1 LWIPWE
7 RARSFSGRSWLFEI
21 ISDWLDSPTRTMAIV
36 GSPGS
41 GKSAIA
47 VQAASSSAGQASAP
61 YDSLPK
67 GWLAATHFCDAYR
80 SETLD
85 PALFVRSV
93 IRQFSVGIPGF
104 ADAVRSA
111 AIDITGTPV
120 HVTATVTAGTVYP
133 AATVVGAEVELRGYT
148 SGEIASRILGEA
160 LRSLDLAVRPVI
172 LVDGIDEAVAFPT
185 DMTIADLLTG
195 PTFQDLPVRLLITSR
210 PAGFMYV
217 PGTRIVDLDAEVTQ
231 GNADVQQ
238 YVRQRLMSA
247 APHNQLDVLS
257 SSLALASGGNFL
269 YAHHVVRTLLD
280 RDREGAGPDTWAAP
294 PLPVDLAEVYEGFRR
309 RAIAI
314 TGSEERKRHWRTVLR
329 PILSLLAVAQGDGLT
344 RPQLQ
349 VISGLDGDAVN
360 DALEDLSQFLQF
372 GSTAAPI
379 HVFHNSFREYLT
391 TGLAPG
397 LPTIDAN
404 AAHAKI
410 TTAALRQAGAQAG
423 PSGSGWEH
431 ADGYTKRHLA
441 LHARRAGML
450 PDLLTDVGFLAFM
463 EPYGLLSAIESLNEL
478 PTEALAY
485 RQVFPELL
493 GDDAGLRLAYL
504 DIAFHIYAL
513 RGQIERLTE
522 LPVRRPWACRWSR
535 ARPSVHRRNM
545 VGHEHEVTAV
555 TAAQLT
561 GKLLVVSGDAAGHIM
576 VWDADSGA
584 LLRRCRGHDAA
595 VVDLAVVWLAEGPAI
610 ISGAEDCTLRK
621 WDLETLQPL
630 GVFSAGLGPPSK
642 GERITRVAEGDGK
655 NLVIV
660 GLDDAGK
667 QAEGPVAH
675 QIRMSA
681 VRCVSVADLHLVVT
695 AGEDATVR
703 VWDAESMTV
712 GLESGGYPQGIEALD
727 ATAFRDTVLI
737 ATASHLDVTVW
748 EFPTRNGYLVSQDF
762 RFNVRALAFTRI
774 GEDLGLLTPGHD
786 TGASLWNVRTGELA
800 RELPTPSQVA
810 LLAGTADPS
819 PSCMIAALADGRIR
833 VWSGEPDSWHDL
845 YGHNSAITSVAAAD
859 VDGSLVILSGGA
871 DHSVRVWDPPR
882 NAEVTQ
888 AEATTH
894 VWTLHTTNL
903 GARAVVVVSSI
914 IGLVSVYD
922 MASGEELHRFRG
934 NPKEVYR
941 SCLAAGDRGLAL
953 VAVGDDGLVRVW
965 DARSGG
971 LVHRF
976 DGRRCLD
983 SALDLAHLGGRVVAF
998 LTTRSGV
1005 AGVDINSGA
1014 VLYEFDVPTS
1024 RFTTV
1029 AAVSTSTDT
1038 FMVVVLDRETL
1049 LVWSGNDRS
1058 LVPVEACTLPASK
1071 LAVTSYD
1078 GQMVIVLG
1086 YPDGHVETWNQTTGE
1101 HTVLAGHAVEMTS
1114 LSAAFVG
1121 PDLVVATS
1129 AGARDVRISVSAVL
1143 HEIRVTGDVRDLAVH
1158 SSGAVAVGATDG
1170 VTCID
1175 LITPS
1180 RGTGAVGAARDL
1192 AGTAAVELQADSPAD
1207 NDKELFDPK
1216 TTDFLVGLAEDY
1228 GHTGR
1233 ASAPAST
1240 LMQADLNEA
1249 IERYSRRHPVVA
1261 RKLTKIAGQL
1271 AAEGR
1276 ITEALSAVT
1285 EALSIADEIAMPKID
1300 LTEVLESTASL
1311 QRRGG
1316 NLDAALEVLQRLVSI
1331 YSEDSAHT
1339 ALLGETLT
1347 QAAEVLIEAGRPDEA
1362 RTTMSDA
1369 LATLAEA
1376 YGADHEALCKSL
1388 GRAASACSNRGN
1400 VRGAIGYMQQA
1411 LTFDERRAP
1420 SGDHQTREDLL
1431 ALAWL
1436 AQRTDIPNMWATPP
1450 PGTDGTEDDHQALL
1464 HLDRALT
1471 VSRHLYG
1478 AHSQE
1483 VVDILGLLAHLLAG
1497 TGSRDQAIEFL
1508 LQSIAAE
1515 SEGQLT
1521 DPGGA
1526 ANRLSLLVKLLL
1538 ESGLFEQGAEAAQWL
1553 VVAAESA
1560 HGPESIE
1567 TAAAFNSHGVALLL
1581 IGDLE
1586 GARASLEHAAE
1597 LLQQSQNAPEELRQ
1611 AVSGALAEVLRQV
1624 GPETGS
1630 SPSRADSGTVH
1641 NPYSSARSSDTRAE
1655 RAVSL
1660 PPETVQD
1667 AVQASGMAN
1676 RTGDLDPV
1684 GEFIGRDAPLF
1695 ELETAVQ
1702 LQKVTV
1708 VLHGTG
1714 GSGKTELGKAF
1725 GRRWRATG
1733 ENGRRE
1739 WVFFHSFAPRGAMA
1753 SLGSVVT
1760 EIGLRVYGA
1769 NFSDLDALDR
1779 QAAVEKFLTENR
1791 ALLIWDNF
1799 ETVKSMPWISG
1810 PEAAPAAPS
1819 DETRFAA
1826 FLDRLEKAGS
1836 STVLVISRSPE
1847 HWLGGRICRIQLSG
1861 LTRREASQYA
1871 DHLLAPY
1878 PGAQPKRSD
1887 RAFADLMDL
1896 LGGNPLCM
1904 RLMIPR
1910 LEECTPGEII
1920 NVLRGIEP
1928 ELGVSDPTQGPGGA
1942 FESLYGC
1949 ISYSYEFLT
1958 PVARQL
1964 LPAISIFETV
1974 VEPVILAGIS
1984 DFSDIPQRFKASRE
1998 EWERVLAEAANVGL
2012 LELLDGSAFS
2022 IHPALPAF
2030 LSARWRE
2037 EDGNGYHDARKA
2049 VNRAL
2054 CYGFARMA
2062 SWLANEIGS
2071 GNGGLAIEV
2080 VESRGGNLGGMLGF
2094 AISEKFWKE
2103 AQAIFA
2109 LLNFYWENRNMIEEA
2124 STWTRRIYLAIIPG
2138 AVTANLASPEGFF
2151 WVNVA
2156 RAEANRYRQM
2166 MQLDEAEAVLRRIL
2180 SAFEG
2185 VEEGYWSTLEATGE
2199 GYWSPRVEL
2208 AQVYLD
2214 LGSVAEWRGHTEEAR
2229 GYYQKALA
2237 AGGESADSK
2246 LVSSVYARLGAT
2258 ALDEGLLDE
2267 AEKWCNKSLATAREV
2282 DVDSNAAGNYHVLGV
2297 VARERKQLDQARRW
2311 FRELLAA
2318 ADRANHSAQRSLA
2331 YHSLGMVEQDRGA
2344 FEAAED
2350 LYLRSLSIS
2359 EKIGDRPAMART
2371 YAQLGQLA
2379 TVREQ
2384 FDDAENWSLKA
2395 LAIAE
2400 ETGDPLVL
2408 PTLYMMLGAAS
2419 VQKGNYSDSLEWCIK
2434 SLAITDGVPKPSN
2447 GPAAELLAAITNSIM
2462 GLPALEEAWRRITG
2476 LPLPEIVRDYVKA
2489 ASRK

>member
-1 LWIPWE
+1 MDSVE
-7 RARSFSGRSWLFEI
+7 RARSFTGRSWLFEI
-21 ISDWLDSPTRTMAIV
+21 ISDWLDSPKRTMAIV

-148 SGEIASRILGEA
+148 PGEVASRVLGEA

-185 DMTIADLLTG
+185 DMTITDLLTG

-210 PAGFMYV
+210 PAGFMFL
-217 PGTRIVDLDAEVTQ
+217 PGTLIVDLDAEVAQ

-247 APHNQLDVLS
+247 APQNQLNVLS

-269 YAHHVVRTLLD
+269 YAHHVVGTLLD
-280 RDREGAGPDTWAAP
+280 RDREGARPDTWAAP

-372 GSTAAPI
+372 GDSAAPI

-391 TGLAPG
+391 TGLAQG

-410 TTAALRQAGAQAG
+410 TTAALRQAGTQAG

-431 ADGYTKRHLA
+431 ADAYTKLYLA
-441 LHARRAGML
+441 SHARRAGML

-478 PTEALAY
+478 PAEALAY

-493 GDDAGLRLAYL
+493 GGDAGLRLAYL

-513 RGQIERLTE
+513 SGQIERLTE

-555 TAAQLT
+555 AAAHLA
-561 GKLLVVSGDAAGHIM
+561 GKLVVVSGDAAGHIM
-576 VWDADSGA
+576 VWDAVSGA

-595 VVDLAVVWLAEGPAI
+595 VVDLAVVWLAQGPVI
-610 ISGAEDCTLRK
+610 VSGAEDCTLRK

-630 GVFSAGLGPPSK
+630 GVFSAELDPPGK

-675 QIRMSA
+675 RTAMSA

-712 GLESGGYPQGIEALD
+712 VLESDGYPQGIEALD
-727 ATAFRDTVLI
+727 AKAFRDTVLI

-748 EFPTRNGYLVSQDF
+748 EFPTRDGYLVSRDF
-762 RFNVRALAFTRI
+762 RFNVRTLAFTRI
-774 GEDLGLLTPGHD
+774 GDDLGLLTPSHD
-786 TGASLWNVRTGELA
+786 AGAALWNVRTGELV

-810 LLAGTADPS
+810 LFAGTADS
-819 PSCMIAALADGRIR
+819 SRSCLIAALADGRIR
-833 VWSGEPDSWHDL
+833 VWGGEPDSWHDL

-871 DHSVRVWDPPR
+871 DHSVRVWESPR

-894 VWTLHTTNL
+894 VWALHTTDF
-903 GARAVVVVSSI
+903 GGRAVVVASSI
-914 IGLVSVYD
+914 IGFVCVYD

-934 NPKEVYR
+934 NAKEVYR
-941 SCLAAGDRGLAL
+941 SCLAAGDRGQAL

-965 DARSGG
+965 DVRSGA

-983 SALDLAHLGGRVVAF
+983 RALDLAHLGGRVVAF
-998 LTTRSGV
+998 FVTRSGV

-1014 VLYEFDVPTS
+1014 VLYEFDVSTS
-1024 RFTTV
+1024 RFTSV
-1029 AAVSTSTDT
+1029 AAISTSTDT
-1038 FMVVVLDRETL
+1038 FVVVLDRETL

-1058 LVPVEACTLPASK
+1058 LVPVAACTLPASK

-1086 YPDGHVETWNQTTGE
+1086 YPDGRVETWNQATGE
-1101 HTVLAGHAVEMTS
+1101 HTVLAGHAVEMAS
-1114 LSAAFVG
+1114 ISAAFVG
-1121 PDLVVATS
+1121 QDLVVATS

-1143 HEIRVTGDVRDLAVH
+1143 HEIRVTGDVRDFAVH
-1158 SSGAVAVGATDG
+1158 SSGAVVVGATDG

-1180 RGTGAVGAARDL
+1180 RGTGAVAAARDL
-1192 AGTAAVELQADSPAD
+1192 AGMAAVELQANSPAD
-1207 NDKELFDPK
+1207 NDAKLFDPK
-1216 TTDFLVGLAEDY
+1216 ITDFLVGLAEDY

-1240 LMQADLNEA
+1240 FMQANLYEA

-1261 RKLTKIAGQL
+1261 RKLTVLARQL

-1285 EALSIADEIAMPKID
+1285 EALSIADEIAMPKVD
-1300 LTEVLESTASL
+1300 LTEVLESAASL

-1362 RTTMSDA
+1362 RTTISDA
-1369 LATLAEA
+1369 LVALAEA

-1388 GRAASACSNRGN
+1388 SRAASACSDRGN

-1436 AQRTDIPNMWATPP
+1436 VQRTGIPNMWATRHL
-1450 PGTDGTEDDHQALL
+1450 GTDGTEDDHQALL
-1464 HLDRALT
+1464 YLDRALT
-1471 VSRHLYG
+1471 VSRHVYG
-1478 AHSQE
+1478 DNSQE
-1483 VVDILGLLAHLLAG
+1483 VVDVLGLLAHLLAG
-1497 TGSRDQAIEFL
+1497 TGSRDQAIELL
-1508 LQSIAAE
+1508 LQSIVAE

-1538 ESGLFEQGAEAAQWL
+1538 ESGLFEQGAEVARRL

-1560 HGPESIE
+1560 HGPESME

-1597 LLQQSQNAPEELRQ
+1597 LLQQSQNAPEELSQ

-1630 SPSRADSGTVH
+1630 SLSRADSGTA
-1641 NPYSSARSSDTRAE
+1641 PDSYSSARSSDTRAE

-1667 AVQASGMAN
+1667 AVQDSGMAN

-1695 ELETAVQ
+1695 ELETAVR
-1702 LQKVTV
+1702 LQKMIV

-1725 GRRWRATG
+1725 GRRWRDTG
-1733 ENGRRE
+1733 ESGRRE
-1739 WVFFHSFAPRGAMA
+1739 WVFFHSFAPGGAM
-1753 SLGSVVT
+1753 SGLDNVIN
-1760 EIGLRVYGA
+1760 EIGLRVYSA
-1769 NFSDLDALDR
+1769 NFPDLDALDR
-1779 QAAVEKFLTENR
+1779 QAAVEKFLTENQ

-1810 PEAAPAAPS
+1810 PEDDPAAPR
-1819 DETRFAA
+1819 DETRFVV
-1826 FLDRLEKAGS
+1826 FLDRLEEAGS

-1847 HWLGGRICRIQLSG
+1847 HWLGGRVCRIQLSG

-1871 DHLLAPY
+1871 SHLLAPY
-1878 PGAQPKRSD
+1878 PSAQHKRSG
-1887 RAFADLMDL
+1887 RSFADLMDL

-1910 LEECTPGEII
+1910 LAERTPDEII
-1920 NVLRGIEP
+1920 DVLRGIEP
-1928 ELGVSDPTQGPGGA
+1928 ELGVSDPTQGADGA
-1942 FESLYGC
+1942 LESLYGC
-1949 ISYSYEFLT
+1949 ISYSYDFLT
-1958 PVARQL
+1958 PVARRL

-1974 VEPVILAGIS
+1974 VDPVILSEIS

-1998 EWERVLAEAANVGL
+1998 EWERVLAEAADVGL
-2012 LELLDGSAFS
+2012 LELLDGSVLS

-2030 LSARWRE
+2030 ISGRWRE
-2037 EDGNGYHDARKA
+2037 EDGNGCHDARKA

-2080 VESRGGNLGGMLGF
+2080 VESRGGILGGMLGF
-2094 AISEKFWKE
+2094 AISERLWKE

-2109 LLNFYWENRNMIEEA
+2109 LLNFYWENRNLIEEA

-2138 AVTANLASPEGFF
+2138 GVSANLASPEGFF

-2166 MQLDEAEAVLRRIL
+2166 MQLDEAEAVLQRIL

-2185 VEEGYWSTLEATGE
+2185 VEEGYWSTLEATRE
-2199 GYWSPRVEL
+2199 DHWSPREEL

-2214 LGSVAEWRGHTEEAR
+2214 LGTVAEWRGHTEEAR
-2229 GYYQKALA
+2229 GHYRQALA
-2237 AGGESADSK
+2237 AGGESGDSR

-2267 AEKWCNKSLATAREV
+2267 AEKWCSKSLAIAREA

-2297 VARERKQLDQARRW
+2297 VARERKQLNQARRW

-2359 EKIGDRPAMART
+2359 ERIGDRPAMART

-2379 TVREQ
+2379 TRREQ

-2434 SLAITDGVPKPSN
+2434 SLAVTGGAPKPSN
-2447 GPAAELLAAITNSIM
+2447 GPAAELLAVITNAIV